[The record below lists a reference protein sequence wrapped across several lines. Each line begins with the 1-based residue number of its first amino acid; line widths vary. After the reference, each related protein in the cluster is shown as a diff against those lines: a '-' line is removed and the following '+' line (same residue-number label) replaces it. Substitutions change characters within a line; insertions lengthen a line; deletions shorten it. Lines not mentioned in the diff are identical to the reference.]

1 MLYILLL
8 LAQDPFD
15 DAARAFESAYKE
27 GKAEALFARYGEPM
41 KKALP
46 LDATEEF
53 LASTKSASGEIV
65 SVKRREKDEVPA
77 DMARY
82 DVQLEKGPFILTIV
96 KDKQGLIAGLWL
108 RALEPDVEHPRN
120 KAAMALPFSGPWTVV
135 HGGDTVELNY
145 HVTNPMQRYAVDL
158 VVTDAEGA
166 SHKGEGRKNE
176 DYYAWGKEI
185 LAPADGVVEE
195 AVDGVRDNVPGEMN
209 PYMAAGNVVI
219 LKHGER
225 EYSFLAHFRRGSVRV
240 KAGDAVKRGD
250 VLGLCGNSGNSSEPH
265 LHFHLMDD
273 PRMQAGRGIKCYFDR
288 AKLTRGG
295 KTEDRGDLSPI
306 RGDIVE

>member
-15 DAARAFESAYKE
+15 EAAALFEAAYKE
-27 GKAEALFARYGEPM
+27 GKAEALFERFNDGM
-41 KKALP
+41 KKAVP
-46 LDATEEF
+46 LEATKQFVEGTK
-53 LASTKSASGEIV
+53 ASQGELKSL
-65 SVKRREKDEVPA
+65 KRRADELPA
-77 DMARY
+77 DTARY
-82 DVQLEKGPFILTIV
+82 DVQLEKGPFVLTIV

-120 KAAMALPFSGPWTVV
+120 KASMGLPFTGAWTVV

-145 HVTNPMQRYAVDL
+145 HVTNPMQRYAFDL
-158 VVTDAEGA
+158 VVTDAEA
-166 SHKGEGRKNE
+166 RSHKGEGKKNE
-176 DYYAWGKEI
+176 DFYAWGKEI
-185 LAPADGVVEE
+185 AAPADGVVEE

-225 EYSFLAHFRRGSVRV
+225 EYSFLAHFQRGSVRV
-240 KAGDAVKRGD
+240 KAGDKVKRGD

-273 PRMQAGRGIKCYFDR
+273 PRMQIGKGIKCYFEK
-288 AKLTRGG
+288 AKLTRGDA
-295 KTEDRGDLSPI
+295 TVERGDLSPI